1 MPFDALPEIVVSD
14 LVRLKVALGFV
25 SDKAKWLGPERQ
37 VGLRGRERHCAV
49 GWVLEACD
57 WDKEAALKL
66 VRDYLYPALPEKA
79 KKEKRGI
86 VWSVS
91 DYNDRHQHKD
101 VVAVFERAVKLAEA
115 V

>member
-14 LVRLKVALGFV
+14 LVRLKVALDLI
-25 SDKAKWLGPERQ
+25 SDRPKWDNRA
-37 VGLRGRERHCAV
+37 VGLRGGERHCAV
-49 GWVLEACD
+49 GWVLRACD

-66 VRDYLYPALPEKA
+66 VADYLYPSLPENA
-79 KKEKRGI
+79 KNPRRGI

-91 DYNDRHQHKD
+91 DYNDFHQHKD
-101 VVAVFERAVKLAEA
+101 IVAVFERAVKLAET

>member
-1 MPFDALPEIVVSD
+1 MPFDCLPEIVVSD
-14 LVRLKVALGFV
+14 LVRLKVALGLI
-25 SDKAKWLGPERQ
+25 SDKPKWSDER
-37 VGLRGRERHCAV
+37 VGYRGGEHHCAV
-49 GWVLEACD
+49 GWVLRACD

-66 VRDYLYPALPEKA
+66 VTEYLYPSLPTRA
-79 KKEKRGI
+79 KNEKRGQ

-101 VVAVFERAVKLAEA
+101 IVEVFERAVKLAEA